1 MKEELDTIGRLLTDC
16 SVNFIEAEN
25 DDEKFGALL
34 MLGEL
39 QKRIYPILTKIRE
52 ANNVPRYLGKSSS
65 VYFESYS
72 ALGEV

>member
-39 QKRIYPILTKIRE
+39 QKRIYPILTNIRKE
-52 ANNVPRYLGKSSS
+52 MNN
-65 VYFESYS
+65 E
-72 ALGEV
+72 

>member
-1 MKEELDTIGRLLTDC
+1 MENEINHIGRLLTDC

-39 QKRIYPILTKIRE
+39 RKRIYPTLDKMRE
-52 ANNVPRYLGKSSS
+52 KK
-65 VYFESYS
+65 
-72 ALGEV
+72 